1 MIPKAFVYASIAWPN
16 AATPEFLRSQ
26 ALERAF
32 SLAFLLA
39 PPPRRPR
46 FAETTLTLPR
56 KPSTKLVLTVMRAL
70 FWEDDGLFMTCSCI
84 SGGNVLRG
92 TLASL
97 EYCFRL

>member
-39 PPPRRPR
+39 PPSK
-46 FAETTLTLPR
+46 ET
-56 KPSTKLVLTVMRAL
+56 
-70 FWEDDGLFMTCSCI
+70 
-84 SGGNVLRG
+84 
-92 TLASL
+92 SL
-97 EYCFRL
+97 CGCHLDVA